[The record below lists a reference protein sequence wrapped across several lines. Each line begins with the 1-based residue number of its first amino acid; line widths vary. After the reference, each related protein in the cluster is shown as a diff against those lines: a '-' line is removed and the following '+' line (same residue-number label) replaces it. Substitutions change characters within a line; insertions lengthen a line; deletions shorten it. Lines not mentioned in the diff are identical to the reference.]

1 MTNREYRVGALDH
14 RTRLGWIVLSG
25 CVLVSAGCMVGPD
38 YTRPETVA
46 GPDTSYRWLPSGW
59 SEANEPNGPSP
70 WWRSFNDPVTDGLV
84 HTALKNNT
92 DLRAAV
98 AGAER
103 SAAILAQAHGV
114 RWPDVSYDA
123 SASRNK
129 MSFVLPDISSPMGDF
144 GGRMTSLSTTYSQQI
159 SVSYILDLFGRLRRS
174 ERAAVRDL
182 LATEADAQALVHAI
196 VAQVV
201 QTRVQIAM
209 QQRMLHIADA
219 TIASWERS
227 LEVTQRRYEG
237 GLVGPLDVRMMQ
249 QSLEAA
255 RAQRITLEQTLALA
269 GHALDV
275 LCGQRPESGGAV
287 AEGLAEMPPLSPVP
301 AGLPA
306 ALLDRRPDL
315 RASELRLAA
324 ATERIGVSVAQMYP
338 DLTLTG
344 STGFMSDEMKDVVNT
359 DFSTYTVLAGLTA
372 PIYRGGQLRA
382 AVRAARASAEEAAQ
396 RYAGTVLTALR
407 EVEDA
412 LVKHRML
419 GRQIE
424 QLERRAQLARESE
437 QMAQD
442 RYVRGAE
449 PILVLLETQRMSHLA
464 ENELVLAQGQLWLAR
479 IELHL
484 ALGGDWGV
492 GIENAGQGMQDS
504 GNRSE
509 TQ

>member
-1 MTNREYRVGALDH
+1 M
-14 RTRLGWIVLSG
+14 LSG
-25 CVLVSAGCMVGPD
+25 CMLVAAGCMVGPD
-38 YTRPETVA
+38 YRRPRTA
-46 GPDTSYRWLPSGW
+46 ADPNGRYQWLPSGW

-70 WWRSFNDPVTDGLV
+70 WWRSFHDPVTDRLV
-84 HTALKNNT
+84 DTALQNNT

-98 AGAER
+98 AGVQR
-103 SAAILAQAHGV
+103 SAAVLAQAHGV

-144 GGRMTSLSTTYSQQI
+144 GGRMTSLSTTFSQQV
-159 SVSYILDLFGRLRRS
+159 SVSYILDLFGRMRRS
-174 ERAAVRDL
+174 ERAAARDL

-227 LEVTQRRYEG
+227 LEVTQRSYEG

-249 QSLEAA
+249 QSLESA
-255 RAQRITLEQTLALA
+255 RSQRIALEQTLALA
-269 GHALDV
+269 SHALDV
-275 LCGQRPESGGAV
+275 LCGQRPGSGGAV
-287 AEGLAEMPPLSPVP
+287 AEGLSPMPPLGAVP

-306 ALLDRRPDL
+306 ALLDRRPDI
-315 RASELRLAA
+315 RAAELRLAA
-324 ATERIGVSVAQMYP
+324 ATERVGVSVAQMCP

-344 STGFMSDEMKDVVNT
+344 STGFMSDEMEDVVNT
-359 DFSTYTVLAGLTA
+359 DFSTYTLLAGLVA

-382 AVRAARASAEEAAQ
+382 AVRAAKASAEEAAQ

-412 LVKHRML
+412 LARHQML

-437 QMAQD
+437 QMAQE

-492 GIENAGQGMQDS
+492 GIGNAEDGRRNS
-504 GNRSE
+504 GAGSQE
-509 TQ
+509 K